1 MGTRGETVTSMTAV
15 RRGRRRGA
23 LILGAAAVLSA
34 AVACGSS
41 SSSSGAGS
49 SSSSSGGQATTSLNV
64 LLDWFPNPDHIA
76 LYLAQKDGDF
86 TKQHLNVTFQSP
98 SNSTDALKLVSLGQ
112 VPLAISYEPETIT
125 AAAAGLNVTAVA
137 AMIPTSLN
145 SLIIS
150 SKSGVSGPAGLA
162 GKTVGTDGDPVSAE
176 MLKEVLKKYNVSLN
190 QIKLVTVNEGLV
202 PAMVT
207 NKVAAIISGY
217 RNVEAIQLGTYP
229 GIDPKVYPVDT
240 QGVPNYDELVIIA
253 NKSKLASDAAYRA
266 TVKKFLAGL
275 GQGAAAAE
283 ANPAAAL
290 AAITPVAKGYSP
302 ALLKKMVY
310 ATAPLLHNPDGF
322 GAMSVSQWQSFANW
336 MKSDGLIKKPVQ
348 ASSVVNTSLLPK
360 S

>member
-1 MGTRGETVTSMTAV
+1 MGTRRETVTSMTAV
-15 RRGRRRGA
+15 RSGRRRGA
-23 LILGAAAVLSA
+23 LIIGAAAVMSA

-41 SSSSGAGS
+41 SSSSGTSS
-49 SSSSSGGQATTSLNV
+49 SSSSSGSAMTNTTV

-125 AAAAGLNVTAVA
+125 AATDGLNVQAVA

-150 SKSGVSGPAGLA
+150 SKSGVSSPAGLS
-162 GKTVGTDGDPVSAE
+162 GKTIGTDGDPVSAE
-176 MLKEVLKKYNVSLN
+176 MLKAVLKKYNMSLN

-202 PAMVT
+202 PAMVS

-240 QGVPNYDELVIIA
+240 QGVPNYDELVVIA

-275 GQGAAAAE
+275 SLGAAAAQ

-302 ALLKKMVY
+302 ALLKKMVD

-322 GAMSVSQWQSFANW
+322 GAMSVSEWQSFANW
-336 MKSDGLIKKPVQ
+336 MKADGLITKPVQ

>member
-1 MGTRGETVTSMTAV
+1 MGTRGETVTPKTA
-15 RRGRRRGA
+15 RRTGRRRGA
-23 LILGAAAVLSA
+23 LIIGAAAVMSA

-41 SSSSGAGS
+41 SSSGS
-49 SSSSSGGQATTSLNV
+49 STTSSSSGTAMTNTTV
-64 LLDWFPNPDHIA
+64 LLDWFPNPDHLA

-125 AAAAGLNVTAVA
+125 AATAGLNVAAVA

-150 SKSGVSGPAGLA
+150 GKSGVSGPAGLA
-162 GKTVGTDGDPVSAE
+162 GKTVGTDGDPVSAQ
-176 MLKEVLKKYNVSLN
+176 MLK
-190 QIKLVTVNEGLV
+190 
-202 PAMVT
+202 
-207 NKVAAIISGY
+207 KVAAIISGY
-217 RNVEAIQLGTYP
+217 RNVEGIQLGTYP
-229 GIDPKVYPVDT
+229 GMNPKVYPVDT

-253 NKSKLASDAAYRA
+253 NKSKLASDPAYR
-266 TVKKFLAGL
+266 TMVREFLAGL
-275 GQGAAAAE
+275 GQGAAAAQ

-290 AAITPVAKGYSP
+290 AALTPVAKGYSP

-310 ATAPLLHNPDGF
+310 ATAPLLKNPAGF
-322 GAMSVSQWQSFANW
+322 GAMSLSQWQNFANW
-336 MKSDGLIKKPVQ
+336 MKSDGLITKPVQ